1 MNQKPKIQYI
11 GQFYVHGSE
20 ARALELEQPQKTKTK
35 LPLARLEQIEKIYVD
50 PVALVGIVVAVVM
63 LVTMAVGAMQ
73 LRDDWQTYEKVSH
86 YVSWLKQENARMTS
100 EYRAG
105 YDLEDIKMKATAMG
119 MIPKSEVETR
129 TIVLTIPEPEPVIT
143 LADEIV
149 WFWNG
154 LWE

>member
-11 GQFYVHGSE
+11 GQFYIHGSE
-20 ARALELEQPQKTKTK
+20 AKALELEQSKKPKTR

-50 PVALVGIVVAVVM
+50 PVAVMGIVVAVVM
-63 LVTMAVGAMQ
+63 LVTMAVGALQ

-100 EYRAG
+100 QYRAG
-105 YDLEDIKMKATAMG
+105 YDLDDIKMKATAMG
-119 MIPKSEVETR
+119 MIPKSEVQTR
-129 TIVLTIPEPEPVIT
+129 TFVLTIPDPEPVPT

-149 WFWNG
+149 WFWKG